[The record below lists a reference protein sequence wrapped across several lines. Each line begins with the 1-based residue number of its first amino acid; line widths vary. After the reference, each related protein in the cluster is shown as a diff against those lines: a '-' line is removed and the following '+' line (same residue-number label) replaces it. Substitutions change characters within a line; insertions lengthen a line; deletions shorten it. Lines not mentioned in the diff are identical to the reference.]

1 MRLGALWIGNEF
13 STTAAGPTLPG
24 APTNV
29 VATAG
34 NAQASVAFTQAIN
47 NGGSPIQYYT
57 VQSNPGPITA
67 TGTVSPIIVPGLT
80 NGTGY
85 IFEADETNLVGTGP
99 WSLYSSSVTPMAPV
113 TSTVAVSNGIY
124 SPLNFI
130 IDAGSAASGKA
141 NATYMPATDF
151 FNNARTTNDIG
162 ATVFASPGTY
172 TAVDITKQVL
182 DPIGGVQ
189 YIGSGLTVTQS
200 GGASNATISAANMAS
215 FSLFQSALTAA
226 INAGHNTITCTPGSY
241 TWSSPNYG
249 TQISATGT
257 VTNWI
262 RIIGTGVTLTGT
274 SKGSSSS
281 PQSGTYFFQTGS
293 TNHYLSFENFT
304 LTNGGYAVTVYG
316 GDHLRFNN
324 FTITQCGNSGFN
336 GGNYNGGPASY
347 IEVSNCTLTNCVQNW
362 TNGSPVSWPG
372 ALQIGAQYVTIAF
385 NTVSYSGGEG
395 IGPQGL
401 NFWIV
406 GNTIFN
412 TSAPSL
418 YDYGNSYQL
427 YEGNFVYQDK
437 TNQASWFAGT
447 ASGGQE
453 PFRLADEHTDNLI
466 GYTYTA
472 GISITVRNNIFWGNG
487 STPVMTPY
495 FYTSSYTGAPLLHAR
510 FENNTIVST
519 SGGSMLKMQTTTVGA
534 HSDVIIAN
542 NICASLS
549 GTATNTS
556 LPTGVTCEYDNWYNT
571 TAGSFAGT
579 GDVTGNP
586 YLNFAYYVATT
597 GTTGNDGLST
607 TYPVTLAQ
615 AQTLM
620 RASSWIKT
628 AYLAGGT
635 YAMSAPLSLTSADNG
650 ESWLAYPGQVPVL
663 DGGSATTK
671 AFDVE
676 SANNVTI
683 RWLTIQN
690 FTQSGIYFQSTT
702 GTFIDSNTVQ
712 DITTPAGLGNNAG
725 IFGGLGNHNLTIT
738 HNLVQGVNSNGIT
751 CLDSNSTSG
760 TYMSNVSIS
769 YNAVYNSMLT
779 DSDGGAIST
788 DNRPYLNTG
797 VLINNNVIGNHGNAG
812 NQTKGIYLDDLSSY
826 TTITNNIVYG
836 TGTDSFQIHG
846 GNNNTIQNNIFD
858 ITLSSVLGFY
868 QSTPSQPAGADMTNN
883 VFTENIVYSS
893 ANPPSSLWTLSGISN
908 PLVPPVDQTN
918 LYWSTSGTQFVP
930 GAGNGAADTNPTVAN
945 PGFVNA
951 AANNYNFVSGPPA
964 ITGGSFT
971 PISIASVGPLPNNG

>member
-113 TSTVAVSNGIY
+113 T
-124 SPLNFI
+124 
-130 IDAGSAASGKA
+130 
-141 NATYMPATDF
+141 
-151 FNNARTTNDIG
+151 
-162 ATVFASPGTY
+162 
-172 TAVDITKQVL
+172 
-182 DPIGGVQ
+182 
-189 YIGSGLTVTQS
+189 
-200 GGASNATISAANMAS
+200 
-215 FSLFQSALTAA
+215 
-226 INAGHNTITCTPGSY
+226 
-241 TWSSPNYG
+241 
-249 TQISATGT
+249 
-257 VTNWI
+257 
-262 RIIGTGVTLTGT
+262 
-274 SKGSSSS
+274 
-281 PQSGTYFFQTGS
+281 
-293 TNHYLSFENFT
+293 
-304 LTNGGYAVTVYG
+304 
-316 GDHLRFNN
+316 
-324 FTITQCGNSGFN
+324 
-336 GGNYNGGPASY
+336 
-347 IEVSNCTLTNCVQNW
+347 
-362 TNGSPVSWPG
+362 
-372 ALQIGAQYVTIAF
+372 
-385 NTVSYSGGEG
+385 
-395 IGPQGL
+395 
-401 NFWIV
+401 
-406 GNTIFN
+406 
-412 TSAPSL
+412 
-418 YDYGNSYQL
+418 
-427 YEGNFVYQDK
+427 
-437 TNQASWFAGT
+437 
-447 ASGGQE
+447 
-453 PFRLADEHTDNLI
+453 
-466 GYTYTA
+466 
-472 GISITVRNNIFWGNG
+472 
-487 STPVMTPY
+487 
-495 FYTSSYTGAPLLHAR
+495 
-510 FENNTIVST
+510 
-519 SGGSMLKMQTTTVGA
+519 
-534 HSDVIIAN
+534 
-542 NICASLS
+542 
-549 GTATNTS
+549 
-556 LPTGVTCEYDNWYNT
+556 
-571 TAGSFAGT
+571 
-579 GDVTGNP
+579 
-586 YLNFAYYVATT
+586 AYYVATT
-597 GTTGNDGLST
+597 GTTGNNGLST

-628 AYLAGGT
+628 AYLLGGT
-635 YAMSAPLSLTSADNG
+635 YAMSAPLSLTSLDNG
-650 ESWLAYPGQVPVL
+650 ESWLAFPGQVPIL
-663 DGGSATTK
+663 DGGGTTTK
-671 AFDVE
+671 AFDLE
-676 SANNVTI
+676 GANNVTI

-690 FTQSGIYFQSTT
+690 FTQSGIYFQSTN

-738 HNLVQGVNSNGIT
+738 HNLVQRVNSNGIT

-858 ITLSSVLGFY
+858 ITLSSVLGLY

-908 PLVPPVDQTN
+908 PLVPLVDQTN

-971 PISIASVGPLPNNG
+971 PISIASVGPLPNNGTPGGDFPGAPTNVVVTVLS